1 MPNICYNWASFSG
14 SVATLAALRST
25 PLDLPEAP
33 AGTDAYDWT
42 VNTCG
47 TKWICNESRNG
58 LPEWSG
64 DATTGLT
71 VSFDSAWNPP
81 IGFYRLLVKQYPD
94 LTIHYE
100 YHSWESGIIGY
111 GIEAS
116 IPIFDM
122 SNADHCTY
130 NTAEELRAFVKGR
143 TWIVSTM
150 NPHFEDATAT

>member
-1 MPNICYNWASFSG
+1 MPNICYNWAAFSG
-14 SVATLAALRST
+14 PVATLAALRAA
-25 PLDLPEAP
+25 PLDLPDAP
-33 AGTDAYDWT
+33 AGTDAYTWT
-42 VNTCG
+42 VANCG

-71 VSFDSAWNPP
+71 VRFDSAWDPP
-81 IGFYRLLVKQYPD
+81 IGFYRLLVQQYPD

-111 GIEAS
+111 GYATS
-116 IPIFDM
+116 DKT
-122 SNADHCTY
+122 DTKHCTY
-130 NTAEELRAFVKGR
+130 DTAEELRAFKQGR

-150 NPHFEDATAT
+150 NPHFEDDP